1 MNADGSGQTRIT
13 NTPNPVQNVDP
24 AWSPDGKQIAFFS
37 DRDNPGIEEDLWIM
51 NADGSSPRQLTF
63 NTVVDFSVDWAPDG
77 SRLVFS
83 QDVPGG
89 TGNLWLINSDGSG
102 LRQLS
107 FFTVAMG
114 HSEPTSR
121 QTGPR
126 SSSPPT
132 RPGIDNDPLGLI
144 SSNGGPVRAITSI
157 ERLCTRLHGRR
168 TADRLL

>member
-1 MNADGSGQTRIT
+1 MTNADGSGQTRIT

-24 AWSPDGKQIAFFS
+24 AGSPDGKQIAFFS

-89 TGNLWLINSDGSG
+89 TGNLWLINPDGSG

-107 FFTVAMG
+107 FFT
-114 HSEPTSR
+114 
-121 QTGPR
+121 TG
-126 SSSPPT
+126 SY
-132 RPGIDNDPLGLI
+132 
-144 SSNGGPVRAITSI
+144 RAIRSPLLA
-157 ERLCTRLHGRR
+157 RRDSDCLHHQPVPGFI
-168 TADRLL
+168 TTPWD